1 MMKFVVPIDF
11 SINAKIA
18 AKYAMLLAQATK
30 ADIRLLHITEP
41 PLIGSD
47 KRETG
52 YKEKVSLAKEEA
64 AVKLE
69 KLCAELNEESNSIK
83 CDYVIRVAES
93 SGEVIAS
100 AALNNKADFIV
111 MGTRGS
117 GAFKRIILGSNT
129 ASMIE
134 NSQIPVIVIPE
145 EASLLLP
152 KKIVFASEFRDSDV
166 NALKQLSIIAK
177 SLDAEIIVLHI
188 VENKNEVET
197 EFLIIN
203 SFSAQV
209 EKATTYSKISYRIYK
224 SESIEKGIELF
235 IDSVEA
241 DMIALS
247 TRDRN
252 PIDKLFSKSITK
264 DLSFHSK
271 IPLLAFHVKNNEA
284 EYDL

>member
-1 MMKFVVPIDF
+1 MNFIVPTDF

-18 AKYAMLLAQATK
+18 AKYAMLLAQATNAK
-30 ADIRLLHITEP
+30 IRLLHITEP
-41 PLIGSD
+41 PLIGTD
-47 KRETG
+47 KREAR

-64 AVKLE
+64 AIKLE
-69 KLCAELNEESNSIK
+69 KLCEELNGDSNNIK

-93 SGEVIAS
+93 SSEVIVS

-111 MGTRGS
+111 MGTRGA
-117 GAFKRIILGSNT
+117 GAIKKLVLGSNT
-129 ASMIE
+129 ASVIE
-134 NSQIPVIVIPE
+134 DSQIPIVVVPE
-145 EASLLLP
+145 RGSLLPP

-166 NALKQLSIIAK
+166 NAVKQLSLIA
-177 SLDAEIIVLHI
+177 SSFDAEIIILHI

-197 EFLIIN
+197 EFSIIDF
-203 SFSAQV
+203 FSAQV
-209 EKATTYSKISYRIYK
+209 QKVTTYPKISYRIFK

-252 PIDKLFSKSITK
+252 PIEKLFSKSITK
-264 DLSFHSK
+264 GLSFHSK
-271 IPLLAFHVKNNEA
+271 IPLLAFHVKNNEM
-284 EYDL
+284 EYDI